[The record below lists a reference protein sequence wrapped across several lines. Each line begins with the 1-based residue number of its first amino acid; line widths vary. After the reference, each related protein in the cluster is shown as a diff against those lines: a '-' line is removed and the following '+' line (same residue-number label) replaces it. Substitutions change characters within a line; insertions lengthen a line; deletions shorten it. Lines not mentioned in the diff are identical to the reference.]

1 MKRKILAMGGVL
13 AIVAASGAAWL
24 MLAGSGE
31 PKTLAAYWDGAA
43 AVSYTHLKRRL
54 RQRRLDLPFLCGH
67 WFRREKKHPPLKSI
81 WCWRNM

>member
-31 PKTLAAYWDGAA
+31 PKTLAAYW
-43 AVSYTHLKRRL
+43 
-54 RQRRLDLPFLCGH
+54 
-67 WFRREKKHPPLKSI
+67 
-81 WCWRNM
+81 